1 MMQAKPTILWDFDGT
16 LARRSWR
23 SALIQ
28 VLDKYHSGHGIAED
42 QILPF
47 FRAGFPWHQPDQTH
61 HHLSTPEAW
70 WQHAELILAGA
81 YRGVG
86 FNDSHARELARLTH
100 QTYINPQEFIL
111 YDDTIPALDYLSRL
125 GWRHAI
131 LSNHVPELPEI
142 VRALPLSPFISFC
155 ITSAATGYEKPN
167 IKAFRNAIGVIG
179 NPERVWMIGDSA
191 TADVGGAEAA
201 GLPAIQVR
209 SPRADG
215 VKYHAPG
222 LLEAAAIIGQN
233 SGF

>member
-1 MMQAKPTILWDFDGT
+1 MMRAKPTILWDFDGT
-16 LARRSWR
+16 LVRRSWR
-23 SALIQ
+23 SALIR
-28 VLDKYHSGHGIAED
+28 VLDEHQPGHNITED
-42 QILPF
+42 QVVPF
-47 FRAGFPWHQPDQTH
+47 LREGFPWHQPDRPH

-70 WQHAELILAGA
+70 WGQMEMMLAGV

-86 FNDSHARELARLTH
+86 FDDSRARELARLAH

-111 YDDTIPALDYLSRL
+111 YDDTIPALESLSRL
-125 GWRHAI
+125 GWQHAI

-155 ITSAATGYEKPN
+155 ITSAAAGYEKPN
-167 IKAFRNAIGVIG
+167 IKAFRNAISVIG
-179 NPERVWMIGDSA
+179 NPELVWMVGDSA

-209 SPRADG
+209 SPRTDG
-215 VKYHAPG
+215 VKYYAPN

-233 SGF
+233 SDF